1 MITSQLMDQLGALE
15 SQIPA
20 EDMSSLRATF
30 TRRHWHPFGTQ
41 VLKTVSANEDVD
53 FGPVLRSILDSLD
66 QDLDPFVV
74 SRLLGNFK
82 ISVLYIIYQ
91 ISILYNHDS
100 HNPYAS
106 FLTFIH
112 PDFTQF

>member
-15 SQIPA
+15 SQISA

-30 TRRHWHPFGTQ
+30 TRRHWHPFGRQ

-66 QDLDPFVV
+66 LDLDPFVV
-74 SRLLGNFK
+74 SRLLGILK
-82 ISVLYIIYQ
+82 I
-91 ISILYNHDS
+91 ISIH
-100 HNPYAS
+100 
-106 FLTFIH
+106 LT
-112 PDFTQF
+112 PT